1 VIAVVALV
9 VLGVTE
15 RLTDVPGLALSK
27 LRVSPAAAP
36 VTVLEALVIFIPL
49 TVSEASLPVTA
60 DAKSKSVPVEL
71 MVKFP
76 PAPDVS
82 LVIASLEPEESSTI
96 LAFTPRPASLIADS
110 RSLNVFT
117 VPPVVIVEELPL
129 LLVMVMLSAGRSV
142 VSLDTVVEM

>member
-1 VIAVVALV
+1 MIAVVALV

>member
-1 VIAVVALV
+1 
-9 VLGVTE
+9 
-15 RLTDVPGLALSK
+15 
-27 LRVSPAAAP
+27 
-36 VTVLEALVIFIPL
+36 LEALVIFIPL